1 MEIDKLHSTLK
12 LNKLGLIYLV
22 KDVVQ
27 EDLMHA

>member
-12 LNKLGLIYLV
+12 LNKPALIYLV